1 MAFFDD
7 FATGISGYPA
17 ASVTLS
23 IGSLV
28 VQAPGTSGA
37 VNVNEVWAFKVT
49 VTNNGN
55 VNMNNVT
62 LHYSGLNNVT
72 VSATAAGPFTTGILT
87 SAVIASV
94 PAHGS
99 ATTANLYFKA
109 PAAQTAAAVDVI
121 DVHLNGWDADFN
133 YLTTNLSGHANP
145 PDAKLSRQIFP

>member
-28 VQAPGTSGA
+28 VQPPGTAGA
-37 VNVNEVWAFKVT
+37 VNVNEVWAFKIT

-62 LHYSGLNNVT
+62 LHYDGLNGAT
-72 VSATAAGPFTTGILT
+72 VAAVAAGPFNAGILT
-87 SAVIASV
+87 TAPIASV

-99 ATTANLYFKA
+99 ATTVNYYFKA
-109 PAAQTAAAVDVI
+109 PAAQTAAAVDLV
-121 DVHLNGWDADFN
+121 DVHLNAWDADLD
-133 YLTTNLSGHANP
+133 YLLKNLSGHANP
-145 PDAKLSRQIFP
+145 PDTKLSRQVFP